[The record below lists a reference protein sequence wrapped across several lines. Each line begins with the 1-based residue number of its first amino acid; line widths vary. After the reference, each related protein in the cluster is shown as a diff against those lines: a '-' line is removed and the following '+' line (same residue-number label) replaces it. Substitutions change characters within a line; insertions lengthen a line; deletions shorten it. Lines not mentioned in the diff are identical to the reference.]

1 MTRKRLSGNDLLD
14 FIGVDEKTPVWI
26 GLDVH
31 NLAEYAAKGMIE
43 AITTPTEQESAERS
57 VLRRRNQFVDSTR
70 KTKQR
75 IKFFLLFHGIE
86 EEYGLRYWNQSAKSK
101 PSKLPLQS
109 DLKFVLKSL
118 LRQLSYEEQELAKI
132 TNRLARI
139 TKRRPHWEVVKKRY
153 NPKGNYR
160 PGQAIGRD
168 PVAA

>member
-1 MTRKRLSGNDLLD
+1 
-14 FIGVDEKTPVWI
+14 
-26 GLDVH
+26 
-31 NLAEYAAKGMIE
+31 
-43 AITTPTEQESAERS
+43 
-57 VLRRRNQFVDSTR
+57 
-70 KTKQR
+70 
-75 IKFFLLFHGIE
+75 LLFHGIE